1 MSDEEEVTE
10 EEPAVDDGEKRIAEW
25 LQETAISMNLCLSL
39 GVCATTGQAA
49 KKKCKERELLK
60 LAYWKINRPK

>member
-39 GVCATTGQAA
+39 GVCGSSQDKM
-49 KKKCKERELLK
+49 KKKTICGGYNLRKPNFLYK
-60 LAYWKINRPK
+60 

>member
-25 LQETAISMNLCLSL
+25 LQETAISPLSL
-39 GVCATTGQAA
+39 PQG
-49 KKKCKERELLK
+49 
-60 LAYWKINRPK
+60 

>member
-25 LQETAISMNLCLSL
+25 LQETAIWMNLFLSL
-39 GVCATTGQAA
+39 GVCGS
-49 KKKCKERELLK
+49 
-60 LAYWKINRPK
+60 